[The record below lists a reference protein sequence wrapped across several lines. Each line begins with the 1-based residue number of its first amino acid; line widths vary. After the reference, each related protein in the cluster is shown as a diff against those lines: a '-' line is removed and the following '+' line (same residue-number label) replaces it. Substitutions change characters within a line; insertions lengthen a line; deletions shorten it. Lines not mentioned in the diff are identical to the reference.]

1 MRKNGW
7 SPDDDATLAKI
18 YPELGSACQPIYFPQ
33 RSRKAV
39 AKRAEYLGLA
49 KKVPQ
54 RANTPK
60 PRRIRFGEPI
70 KTRHQGKRTSKSSF
84 GYMGGVKVSSVFQL
98 GSLT

>member
-7 SPDDDATLAKI
+7 SPEDDELLKTL
-18 YPELGSACQPIYFPQ
+18 YPEKGTACQATHFPT
-33 RSRKAV
+33 RSVKAV
-39 AKRAEYLGLA
+39 AKRAEALGVT

-60 PRRIRFGEPI
+60 SRRVRFGEPI
-70 KTRHQGKRTSKSSF
+70 KTRHQGKRASKSCY
-84 GYMGGVKVSSVFQL
+84 GYMGGVKVSSVFDL